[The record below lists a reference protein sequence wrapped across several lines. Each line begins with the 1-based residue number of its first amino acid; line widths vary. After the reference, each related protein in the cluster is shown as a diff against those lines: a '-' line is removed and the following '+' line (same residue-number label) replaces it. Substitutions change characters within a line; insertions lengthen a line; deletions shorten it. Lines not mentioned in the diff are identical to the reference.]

1 MFFLCTSMRR
11 TRRSVRHTLT
21 AAICLQNFGS
31 QLVERHNKPEVEAK
45 DFVDPEGKPKMTSRE
60 LLLHPVVIARNKQV
74 REPTRRMAMRE
85 PHFPPTPPLQE
96 RVLIEGSINS
106 VRISVGIKQ
115 ADEQETVLC
124 RRFMRFLGQRAEQF
138 VVLRRVPV
146 KGYDISFLIT
156 NTHIEDMYKHK
167 VVDFIVE
174 FMESIDAEISA
185 SKLAVN
191 ARARH
196 TAKVFLDCMVKGV
209 EQVTN
214 APAAAA
220 PAATK

>member
-1 MFFLCTSMRR
+1 M
-11 TRRSVRHTLT
+11 RHTLT

-45 DFVDPEGKPKMTSRE
+45 DFVDPDGKHKMTSRE
-60 LLLHPVVIARNKQV
+60 LLLHPVVIARNKQ
-74 REPTRRMAMRE
+74 
-85 PHFPPTPPLQE
+85 E

-106 VRISVGIKQ
+106 VRVSVGVKQ

-167 VVDFIVE
+167 VVDFIIE

-196 TAKVFLDCMVKGV
+196 TAKVFLEYMVKGV
-209 EQVTN
+209 ESQ
-214 APAAAA
+214 
-220 PAATK
+220 

>member
-1 MFFLCTSMRR
+1 
-11 TRRSVRHTLT
+11 
-21 AAICLQNFGS
+21 
-31 QLVERHNKPEVEAK
+31 
-45 DFVDPEGKPKMTSRE
+45 
-60 LLLHPVVIARNKQV
+60 
-74 REPTRRMAMRE
+74 
-85 PHFPPTPPLQE
+85 
-96 RVLIEGSINS
+96 
-106 VRISVGIKQ
+106 
-115 ADEQETVLC
+115 
-124 RRFMRFLGQRAEQF
+124 MRFLGQRAEQF